1 MSVAA
6 AIVRITDAGDS
17 ALRVELEDRI
27 DPRINAA
34 AVALAEGIREGCGAS
49 IRDAVI
55 GYSTVTI
62 YFDPLAVE
70 AGWLEREV
78 RAAADRVEPG
88 EAAANRM
95 IEVPVCYG
103 GEFGPDLEEVAA
115 FGRCSTE
122 EVIRLHAGTE
132 YRVYMVGFVPGFAYM
147 GIVDPRIAAPRRA
160 APRAAVPA
168 GAVGIAGGQTGIYPL
183 STPGGWNIIGRT
195 ALKPYDPTRPQPF
208 LFRAGDRV
216 RFTPVPADHLA
227 HAG

>member
-6 AIVRITDAGDS
+6 AIVRIAPAGDS
-17 ALRVELEDRI
+17 ALRVEFEERI
-27 DPRINAA
+27 DPRVNAA
-34 AVALAEGIREGCGAS
+34 AVALAEGVREGCGAS

-62 YFDPLAVE
+62 YFDPLAVD
-70 AGWLEREV
+70 ARWLEQEI
-78 RAAADRVEPG
+78 RAAADRVVPG
-88 EAAANRM
+88 DAAGSRT
-95 IEVPVCYG
+95 IDVPVCYG
-103 GEFGPDLEEVAA
+103 GEFGPDLEDVAG

-122 EVIRLHAGTE
+122 DVIRLHAGAE
-132 YRVYMVGFVPGFAYM
+132 YRVYMVGFVPGFAYL
-147 GIVDPRIAAPRRA
+147 GIVDPRIAAPRRP

-168 GAVGIAGGQTGIYPL
+168 GAVAIAGGQTGIYPA

-208 LFRAGDRV
+208 LFRTGDRV
-216 RFTPVPADHLA
+216 RFTPVPAERLA

>member
-27 DPRINAA
+27 DPRVNAA

-216 RFTPVPADHLA
+216 RFTPVSVDRLA